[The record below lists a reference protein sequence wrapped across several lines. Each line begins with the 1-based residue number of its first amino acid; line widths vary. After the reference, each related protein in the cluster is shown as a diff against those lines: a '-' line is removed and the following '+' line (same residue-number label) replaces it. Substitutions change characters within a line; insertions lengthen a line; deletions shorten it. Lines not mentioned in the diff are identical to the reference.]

1 MTYDELYA
9 FSRAFFEAHTIPE
22 QTAILDS
29 HEKCSE
35 PGLANPWLFL
45 KETVQ
50 FHVLAPLCVAG

>member
-9 FSRAFFEAHTIPE
+9 FSRAFFEAHTPE
-22 QTAILDS
+22 QIAILDS

-50 FHVLAPLCVAG
+50 LHVLAPLCVAG

>member
-29 HEKCSE
+29 HEKCSY
-35 PGLANPWLFL
+35 PCVAKPCLFL

-50 FHVLAPLCVAG
+50 FHVLEPLFVSG